1 LVFGFVWKTR
11 ALWARGDNLRA
22 YGEVPNT
29 KYQITEIMEPTRPSS
44 PRFYRNA
51 AILFF
56 VIGCILAWQAVA
68 RHDWVY
74 GAFAG
79 ITFLNALMTTLKLIS
94 LRETKQ

>member
-1 LVFGFVWKTR
+1 V
-11 ALWARGDNLRA
+11 
-22 YGEVPNT
+22 
-29 KYQITEIMEPTRPSS
+29 
-44 PRFYRNA
+44 
-51 AILFF
+51 FF
-56 VIGCILAWQAVA
+56 VIGCILLWQALG

>member
-1 LVFGFVWKTR
+1 MSFVVRGF
-11 ALWARGDNLRA
+11 
-22 YGEVPNT
+22 EVDQQRST
-29 KYQITEIMEPTRPSS
+29 S
-44 PRFYRNA
+44 PKFYKNA
-51 AILFF
+51 AIVFF
-56 VIGCILAWQAVA
+56 VIGCILVWQAVA

>member
-1 LVFGFVWKTR
+1 MRVLEVIGIPR
-11 ALWARGDNLRA
+11 SARDIEQMDQPQRS
-22 YGEVPNT
+22 T
-29 KYQITEIMEPTRPSS
+29 S
-44 PRFYRNA
+44 PKFYKNA

-56 VIGCILAWQAVA
+56 VIGCILVWQAIA

-79 ITFLNALMTTLKLIS
+79 ITFLNALMTKLKLIS